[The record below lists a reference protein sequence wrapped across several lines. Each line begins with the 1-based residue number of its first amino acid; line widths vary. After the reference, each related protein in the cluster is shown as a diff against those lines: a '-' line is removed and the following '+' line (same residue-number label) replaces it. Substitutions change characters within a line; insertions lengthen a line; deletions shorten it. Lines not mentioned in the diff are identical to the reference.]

1 MTSREFH
8 ERLSRRARKASV
20 SLTAPVVD
28 RLEAYYRLLARWN
41 TKVNLTA
48 LQLEELTD
56 EAVDRLLVEPLAAA
70 RFVPDSPLVWFD
82 LGSGGGSPA
91 IPLKIARPAAG
102 LTMVESKVRKA
113 AFLRE
118 AVRMLGLENA
128 SVENARFEDIAAR
141 TSATG
146 TAELVTVRAVKT
158 DHVLFRASRALLRE
172 DGRLVLFGSSSPKI
186 TAPPG
191 FQILEATS
199 LSGPGSSQIV
209 ACVPAGDLRDVPRE
223 TKRPSQTR

>member
-1 MTSREFH
+1 MTSCEFQ
-8 ERLSRRARKASV
+8 ERLSKRAQKANV

-56 EAVDRLLVEPLAAA
+56 WAVDRLFVEPLAAA
-70 RFVPDSPLVWFD
+70 RLVGDSPLVWFD

-91 IPLKIARPAAG
+91 IPLQIVRPAAL

-118 AVRMLGLENA
+118 AVRTLGLENA

-141 TSATG
+141 VSTTG

-158 DHVLFRASRALLRE
+158 DKVLFRASRARLRE
-172 DGRLVLFGSSSPKI
+172 GGRLILVSSSGSKI
-186 TAPPG
+186 AAPPG
-191 FQILEATS
+191 FQLLEAAR
-199 LSGPGSSQIV
+199 LSGAGSSQIT
-209 ACVPAGDLRDVPRE
+209 ACVRAETSEDVPRE
-223 TKRPSQTR
+223 TKGTSS

>member
-1 MTSREFH
+1 
-8 ERLSRRARKASV
+8 
-20 SLTAPVVD
+20 VVD

-48 LQLEELTD
+48 LQLDELTD
-56 EAVDRLLVEPLAAA
+56 PSVDRLLVEPLAAA
-70 RFVPDSPLVWFD
+70 RFVLDSPLVWFD

-91 IPLKIARPAAG
+91 IPLKIVRPAAQ

-141 TSATG
+141 MSASG
-146 TAELVTVRAVKT
+146 VAELVTVRAVKADT
-158 DHVLFRASRALLRE
+158 ALFRASRSLLRE
-172 DGRLVLFGSSSPKI
+172 GGRLVLFGSSKTPI

-191 FQILEATS
+191 FEMLEAAR
-199 LSGPGSSQIV
+199 LFGPGSAQIV
-209 ACVPAGDLRDVPRE
+209 ACVRGG
-223 TKRPSQTR
+223 TRGCST

>member
-8 ERLSRRARKASV
+8 ERLSRRARKANV

-56 EAVDRLLVEPLAAA
+56 QAVDRLLVEPLAAA
-70 RFVPDSPLVWFD
+70 RFVLDSPLVWFD

-91 IPLKIARPAAG
+91 IPLKIVRPAAR
-102 LTMVESKVRKA
+102 LIMVESKVRKA

-118 AVRMLGLENA
+118 AVRMLGLENT
-128 SVENARFEDIAAR
+128 SVEHARFEDIAAR
-141 TSATG
+141 TSVTG

-158 DHVLFRASRALLRE
+158 DKVLFGASRALLRE
-172 DGRLVLFGSSSPKI
+172 GGRLVLFGSSGTTI
-186 TAPPG
+186 AAPPG
-191 FQILEATS
+191 FQILEAVK
-199 LSGPGSSQIV
+199 LPGPGSSQIV
-209 ACVPAGDLRDVPRE
+209 ACVRAGGLRGCS
-223 TKRPSQTR
+223 T

>member
-1 MTSREFH
+1 MTSREFQ
-8 ERLSRRARKASV
+8 ERLSRRATKANV

-48 LQLEELTD
+48 LQMEELTD
-56 EAVDRLLVEPLAAA
+56 SAIDRLLVEPLAAA
-70 RFVPDSPLVWFD
+70 RLVADAPLVWFD

-91 IPLKIARPAAG
+91 IPLQIVRPEAR

-141 TSATG
+141 TSAIA
-146 TAELVTVRAVKT
+146 TADLATVRAVKT
-158 DHVLFRASRALLRE
+158 DKELFRASRALLRE
-172 DGRLVLFGSSSPKI
+172 GGRLMQFSSSSTKLGTPF
-186 TAPPG
+186 G
-191 FQILEATS
+191 FRLLEAAG
-199 LSGPGSSQIV
+199 LWGPGSSQIV
-209 ACVPAGDLRDVPRE
+209 AYVRAEIPGDVPRE
-223 TKRPSQTR
+223 TKSTSQTH